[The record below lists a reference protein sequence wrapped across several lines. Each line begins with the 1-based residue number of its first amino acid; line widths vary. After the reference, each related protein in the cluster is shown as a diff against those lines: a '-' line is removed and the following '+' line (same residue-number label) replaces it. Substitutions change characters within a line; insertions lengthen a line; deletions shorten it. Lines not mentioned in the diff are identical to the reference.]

1 MKNTFKRS
9 GAALISLVLL
19 LVLAVSAGAAS
30 SQNVGVKFWKE
41 RSDKESMA
49 NSGIDSDRTATLT
62 RQANGTYTLTLPVMQ
77 VSKLGV
83 TGYLSGLTIGDVTYD
98 GTLTGDFNKATAVLT
113 IKNLP
118 ASVLTGSDV
127 NKSVLVTCTSRW
139 TCRSWVRSTPAPG
152 CVSGTRSKWQAK
164 RQSPRALPFCF
175 SSQVHPA
182 LHEIR
187 DHGVQL
193 AHGAFR
199 ALGQLACGALDL
211 PLVLCHCHG
220 AHGPQGR
227 ACRHAQQNTAGGRL
241 TICVFHVALSFPLC
255 DFLPLWLVFP
265 VKNPV
270 CAFFVPQNVVYCIIR

>member
-49 NSGIDSDRTATLT
+49 NSGIDSNRTATLT

-113 IKNLP
+113 
-118 ASVLTGSDV
+118 GSDV
-127 NKSVLVTCTSRW
+127 NKSVLVTCNIQMDLQVLGEINTSARM
-139 TCRSWVRSTPAPG
+139 
-152 CVSGTRSKWQAK
+152 
-164 RQSPRALPFCF
+164 
-175 SSQVHPA
+175 
-182 LHEIR
+182 
-187 DHGVQL
+187 
-193 AHGAFR
+193 
-199 ALGQLACGALDL
+199 
-211 PLVLCHCHG
+211 
-220 AHGPQGR
+220 
-227 ACRHAQQNTAGGRL
+227 
-241 TICVFHVALSFPLC
+241 
-255 DFLPLWLVFP
+255 
-265 VKNPV
+265 
-270 CAFFVPQNVVYCIIR
+270 CIWNQK

>member
-49 NSGIDSDRTATLT
+49 NSGIDPDRTATLT

-98 GTLTGDFNKATAVLT
+98 GTLSGSFDDDTALLT

-118 ASVLTGSDV
+118 ASVLTGSDAG
-127 NKSVLVTCTSRW
+127 KALAVTCSIKMDTILLGDISTSAKM
-139 TCRSWVRSTPAPG
+139 SIWVER
-152 CVSGTRSKWQAK
+152 
-164 RQSPRALPFCF
+164 
-175 SSQVHPA
+175 
-182 LHEIR
+182 
-187 DHGVQL
+187 
-193 AHGAFR
+193 
-199 ALGQLACGALDL
+199 
-211 PLVLCHCHG
+211 
-220 AHGPQGR
+220 
-227 ACRHAQQNTAGGRL
+227 
-241 TICVFHVALSFPLC
+241 
-255 DFLPLWLVFP
+255 
-265 VKNPV
+265 
-270 CAFFVPQNVVYCIIR
+270 